1 MAGKRPIAKDIE
13 KITLI
18 ELIVGFE
25 HQCIA
30 MPAMAERMLKLE
42 GRFTKQDFTEAKEM
56 FRDIMATKVDGRN
69 LSVCQLASMYLAAEL
84 SMQRMNAPAPMI
96 PQPEPGQPELH
107 EHTGTP
113 LGYG

>member
-1 MAGKRPIAKDIE
+1 MMAGKKPAAKDVE

-42 GRFTKQDFTEAKEM
+42 GRFTKKEFAEAKKM
-56 FRDIMATKVDGRN
+56 FKDIMATKVDGRN
-69 LSVCQLASMYLAAEL
+69 LTVCQLASMYLVAEL
-84 SMQRMNAPAPMI
+84 SLQRLASPVLS
-96 PQPEPGQPELH
+96 QPGQQELN
-107 EHTGTP
+107 EHTGIP
-113 LGYG
+113 IGYG